1 MTSSEERKWGSG
13 RRDHGVTTGGSSVS
27 TERVSEEI
35 VTTTI
40 EEETRS
46 GKGVAPSQ
54 TTRVETSVVE
64 NTFESTRTK
73 TFSARRVRLDSRPKV
88 VTRLAHCLTQKT
100 FLAYRRIA
108 KIYEAW
114 KFQEYK
120 KRKTAFNFLISTV
133 ERIRPQ
139 LGEAFRALK
148 QTSRSRD
155 ERYISRILFLL
166 SKKFKKKIDENFL
179 NEQIRFTILRNNI
192 KNSSILNVISDN
204 DIVIEKGEFGEQ
216 TKISKMEKLIKI
228 YSGIEL
234 FCPLDIIFYNVQ
246 QLYNRSFMI
255 SLHQFIVRKRQHK
268 KRCAAERLADFFEKK
283 SQQNSK
289 LAFGK
294 IRGCRPKSTFLLY
307 HLSYLMNSRADRHK
321 MQAFRRLAAGT
332 RDQTALFS
340 MLSHLARA
348 RLQAPFF
355 KMLYYTQNRGLSRAS
370 SAGGGRSAS
379 LQWPR
384 YSLRDPELSVRSD
397 AHRTPP
403 SGASPRPTTID
414 LFAGK
419 KSELCLRTK
428 TDVFGGKKTDFFAGL
443 RSDSCERQ
451 TADLYGGSKTGTFEH
466 KESEVFRERRPERLR
481 GKNFGESLL
490 IEGGQSEKF
499 GREKFEGQNFDLS
512 GRIGVEIFKGERF
525 EGEELGEKRSVG
537 RKIDISEMIM
547 KEKFDLSGGSKG
559 ERFDLSSGVKKEKLR
574 ENKLR
579 ESKFGRE
586 KFERERFESEDLG
599 RKRFEGEKFD
609 LSSRFV
615 GEKFDLSGGKKGV
628 SSAEQ
633 LPSRPDASPALQN
646 ESLQDGSSSDHSE
659 LDAEPRNRWLSSKNF
674 SSESVHGAM
683 SSRGPVDQKV
693 PTIRVEA
700 VLPRVRQAAS
710 LRDLGASDEN
720 LRGFVSR
727 NFSKASDLH
736 VPLKALSSL
745 TLRKQ
750 ANAFA
755 ALKARA
761 DQVRQARLRRR
772 VAALR
777 LEQLARARARLLL
790 THALGC
796 LKSVRPRRDPLAMRA
811 ALWKLAE
818 TLERPMKDRL
828 AFFFKLF
835 VSRTIVLEIIPVDD
849 LTVQL
854 EQEAG
859 LLISTSMCQNQ
870 KSFLR
875 RNSSEIRFAS
885 NIEASRAPMISEIF
899 LDRYTNTVA
908 PTIQRLSE
916 LRDSQPLSRQ
926 KVKSTFLVSKTEQR
940 SAFRSIR
947 LD

>member
-13 RRDHGVTTGGSSVS
+13 RRDRGATTGGSSVS

-40 EEETRS
+40 EQETRS
-46 GKGVAPSQ
+46 GTGIAPSQ

-64 NTFESTRTK
+64 NTFESTRAK
-73 TFSARRVRLDSRPKV
+73 TLSARRVRVRLDSRPKA

-120 KRKTAFNFLISTV
+120 KRKTALNFLISTV

-166 SKKFKKKIDENFL
+166 SKKFKKRIDENFL

-268 KRCAAERLADFFEKK
+268 KRCAAERLADFFDRK
-283 SQQNSK
+283 SHQHSK

-307 HLSYLMNSRADRHK
+307 HLSYLMNSRTDRHK

-332 RDQTALFS
+332 RDQTALFTV
-340 MLSHLARA
+340 LSHLARA

-355 KMLYYTQNRGLSRAS
+355 KMLYYTQSRGLSRAS
-370 SAGGGRSAS
+370 SARGGRSAS

-419 KSELCLRTK
+419 KSELCLRAKTEVSGGAK
-428 TDVFGGKKTDFFAGL
+428 TDYFAGL

-451 TADLYGGSKTGTFEH
+451 TADLYGGSKAGTFEQR
-466 KESEVFRERRPERLR
+466 KSEVFRERRPERIR
-481 GKNFGESLL
+481 GRNFGESLL
-490 IEGGQSEKF
+490 IEGGLSDKL
-499 GREKFEGQNFDLS
+499 GRENFDLS
-512 GRIGVEIFKGERF
+512 GRIGVEIFEGARF
-525 EGEELGEKRSVG
+525 DREKLGEQRSVG

-547 KEKFDLSGGSKG
+547 QEKFDLSGGSQG
-559 ERFDLSSGVKKEKLR
+559 ERFGLSSVVNKEKRL

-579 ESKFGRE
+579 ESKFGGE
-586 KFERERFESEDLG
+586 KLKRERFDSEDLG
-599 RKRFEGEKFD
+599 RRNFEGEKFD
-609 LSSRFV
+609 LSSGV
-615 GEKFDLSGGKKGV
+615 KGGEFDLSGGKKGV

-683 SSRGPVDQKV
+683 SSRGPLDQKL

-720 LRGFVSR
+720 LRGFASR
-727 NFSKASDLH
+727 NFSKPSDLH
-736 VPLKALSSL
+736 VPLKALLSL
-745 TLRKQ
+745 TLRRK
-750 ANAFA
+750 ATALA
-755 ALKARA
+755 TLKARA
-761 DQVRQARLRRR
+761 DQARQARLRHR

-796 LKSVRPRRDPLAMRA
+796 LKSVRPRRDPLAMRS

-818 TLERPMKDRL
+818 ALERPMRDRL
-828 AFFFKLF
+828 AFIFKLF

-859 LLISTSMCQNQ
+859 LLISTSMCQTQ

-885 NIEASRAPMISEIF
+885 AIEASRAPMISEIF

-926 KVKSTFLVSKTEQR
+926 KIKSTFLVSKTEQR